1 MKEQD
6 ILNFWRDIEIV
17 DIPDLNKEAT
27 ILKPNENLPWLSSVI
42 PPKKHYKWSFTLIF
56 GKIEK
61 KQILEHLNTLLKTD
75 EVNDWEE
82 PVQGFSCFSTLSLD
96 EEGRPQQDSYV
107 VASYVF
113 GIKALEGYKVLS
125 TVSSDL
131 ENAKEDFLE
140 RYNIPKI
147 SLEDDKDQNQPKGDI
162 VTSKHIEKE
171 IEYLKKHTLWCN
183 DEIKVFLLAE
193 ELPKDS
199 EQNTGFLN
207 SFFLDDLNYLSR
219 IEKKQYG
226 KALLDYLTI
235 EPTLNNRKDL
245 IQQKQFLFDSINPKN
260 LTAGKWPSNTDYG
273 LYTAQFGAVNT
284 IFSNLRNSTG
294 IQGVNGPPGTGK
306 TTLLLDVIA
315 EVIVERAK
323 VISGL
328 GCDNIFKR
336 GGYRKVEKESGYPL
350 HTYLLDAKFQ
360 NNFGIVIASNN
371 NAAVENISKELPA
384 KSKIDTTVFENADY
398 FSKCSTQLIQEASWG
413 VLAAALGNAKNRNNF
428 RKAFWVSN
436 QEKQTLGFED
446 LLYSIYK
453 DENNN
458 TTHQYRESF
467 EAENKKFKSLV
478 NQFEG
483 FKKIANQFHE
493 LLPEFVEN
501 RKREASIVSELK
513 QIDKSLFQLSNEKQ
527 TLTEVK
533 NSLERDT
540 EKTQSALQLHTQ
552 LKPSLFFFQKLL
564 NTNSFKQWNEEAG
577 GIISQLNKINSEL
590 NEIKE
595 KLGDN
600 SKETKQFISKRD
612 KLNNLREEITS
623 FFTNYNNLQ
632 KKLTDEYEIEPKYIF
647 DVAFTEKD
655 ISDIHLLYPYH
666 SSKIA
671 KLRSDIFLSALQ
683 LHHDAILANAKNFR
697 NNLKTYFEMTS
708 GWVKVDAEI
717 SQNLWDSFF
726 FCVPVVST
734 TLASAGRLFPNLSKE
749 QIGWL
754 LIDEAGQAT
763 PQSAA
768 GIIHRAKRCVIVGDP
783 LQVEPVVTMPEKLTT
798 KIRNEHKVSLNWS
811 PYQVSVQQLADRVST
826 NGTYMTTGDSD
837 EKIWTGFPLRTHR
850 RCDDPMFSI
859 ANEIAYSNQMVNGID
874 ENSKEVFI
882 GKSSWFNV
890 STEITLVNKHVIL
903 EEITLLQQKIQEL
916 RDVGYSGSIYV
927 ISPFKSIANY
937 CKNTFRTDEKVS
949 CGTIHKFQ
957 GKEANIVF
965 LVLGS
970 NPQSSG
976 ARNWAS
982 QKPNMLN
989 VALTRAKKRFY
1000 VIGNKNLWG
1009 SCDYFN
1015 VMVNTIG

>member
-6 ILNFWRDIEIV
+6 ILNFWRDIEIF
-17 DIPDLNKEAT
+17 DIPDLNKEST
-27 ILKPNENLPWLSSVI
+27 ILKQNENLPWLGTVI
-42 PPKKHYKWSFTLIF
+42 PPKKHYKWSYTLIF

-61 KQILEHLNTLLKTD
+61 KHILEHLNTLLKTD

-82 PVQGFSCFSTLSLD
+82 PVQGFSCFAALLLD
-96 EEGRPQQDSYV
+96 EEGRPQRDSYV

-113 GIKALEGYKVLS
+113 GIKALEKDKVLS
-125 TVSSDL
+125 AVSSDL
-131 ENAKEDFLE
+131 EIAKEDFLE
-140 RYNIPKI
+140 RHNIPKI
-147 SLEDDKDQNQPKGDI
+147 IFEDDEGQKQPKGDI
-162 VTSKHIEKE
+162 VTSKHIERE
-171 IEYLKKHTLWCN
+171 IEYLKKNTSWWN
-183 DEIKVFLLAE
+183 DEIKVFLLVE
-193 ELPKDS
+193 ELPKDI

-207 SFFLDDLNYLSR
+207 SFYLDDLNYLSG

-226 KALLDYLTI
+226 KALQDYLTI
-235 EPTLNNRKDL
+235 EPAWNKRKDL
-245 IQQKQFLFDSINPKN
+245 IQQKQFLFDSINPNN
-260 LTAGKWPSNTDYG
+260 LTAGRWPSKIEYG

-284 IFSNLRNSTG
+284 IFSNLRNSNG

-328 GCDNIFKR
+328 GCDNIIKR
-336 GGYRKVEKESGYPL
+336 GGYRKVEKESGHSL
-350 HTYLLDAKFQ
+350 HTYQLDAKLQ

-371 NAAVENISKELPA
+371 NTAVENISKELPA

-413 VLAAALGNAKNRNNF
+413 VLAAALGNAENRNNF
-428 RKAFWVSN
+428 RKAFWTSN

-446 LLYSIYK
+446 FLHSIYN
-453 DENNN
+453 DENND
-458 TTHQYRESF
+458 TTHLYRESF

-478 NQFEG
+478 NQFET
-483 FKKIANQFHE
+483 FKRIANQFHE
-493 LLPEFVEN
+493 LLPESIEN
-501 RKREASIVSELK
+501 KKREADIILELR
-513 QIDKSLFQLSNEKQ
+513 QIDKALSQLLNEKQ
-527 TLTEVK
+527 SLTETK

-540 EKTQSALQLHTQ
+540 EKIQTALQLHIQ
-552 LKPSLFFFQKLL
+552 RKPSLFFFQKLL
-564 NTNSFKQWNEEAG
+564 NTNKFKQWNGEAG
-577 GIISQLNKINSEL
+577 AIINQLNKVNSEL

-595 KLGDN
+595 KLDDN
-600 SKETKQFISKRD
+600 PTQTKQLVSKKD
-612 KLNNLREEITS
+612 KLNDIREEIAS
-623 FFTNYNNLQ
+623 FFKNYNHLQ
-632 KKLTDEYEIEPKYIF
+632 KKLTDDYEIDPKNIF
-647 DVAFTEKD
+647 DVTFTEKD

-683 LHHDAILANAKNFR
+683 LHHDAILANAKSFK

-708 GWVKVDAEI
+708 GWVKVDTEI
-717 SQNLWDSFF
+717 FQNLWDSFF
-726 FCVPVVST
+726 LCVPVVST
-734 TLASAGRLFPNLSKE
+734 TLASAGRLFSNINKE

-783 LQVEPVVTMPEKLTT
+783 LQVEPVVTMPEKLMT
-798 KIRNEHKVSLNWS
+798 KLRNEHKVSVDWS
-811 PYQVSVQQLADRVST
+811 PHQASVQQLADRVST
-826 NGTYMTTGDSD
+826 SGTYMNVGGTD
-837 EKIWTGFPLRTHR
+837 EKIWTGFPLRAHR

-859 ANEIAYSNQMVNGID
+859 ANEIAYSNQMVKAINK
-874 ENSKEVFI
+874 NSEEIFI
-882 GKSSWFNV
+882 GRSSWFNV
-890 STEITLVNKHVIL
+890 STETTLVNKHVIV

-916 RDVGYSGSIYV
+916 RGIGYSGSIYV

-937 CKNTFRTDEKVS
+937 CENTFRTDEKVS

-957 GKEANIVF
+957 GKEADIVF

-970 NPQSSG
+970 DLKSSG

-989 VALTRAKKRFY
+989 VALTRAKKRLY
-1000 VIGNKNLWG
+1000 VIGNKKLWD
-1009 SCDYFN
+1009 SYNYFSL
-1015 VMVNTIG
+1015 MARILE